1 MNRDK
6 IKDMLVRHEGLRL
19 HAYKCSEG
27 YLTLG
32 VGRNLDANGI
42 SEDEAMYILDNDI
55 KRVQE
60 ELDRSWGSWRTF
72 PEKARMVCID
82 MCFQLGISGFMG
94 FRRTR
99 ALMEM
104 GMWLEA
110 SEEMLDSLWA
120 RVQTPNRALY
130 NSRQIALCQQKQQ
143 KII

>member
-143 KII
+143 KTI